1 MKKTVVTL
9 AALLALGLV
18 ACSPEDTTSSSSPEG
33 SPSESTTVEDGY
45 TAVTITNKAELQE
58 TWYVETGLSRTVGIS
73 TTPAANNFTLMQSG
87 AMTITS
93 SDPTVIGV
101 TGFNITALKAG
112 TATITV
118 TLTNDDDTKVTDSV
132 EITVENRP
140 DLSVGPVAVSEI
152 TEGEFYLGWFNN
164 SKSTYSFITGEMSGF
179 YGAAVDGSTQ
189 AGKAAKVKIAKSG
202 EGYTFQIIT
211 EGLST
216 TNQYIGADSNTN
228 EKGTHYNF
236 VFVEEAFVWTYDA
249 TNGVFKATVT
259 TDENEQVE
267 VFLGSEGNYG
277 TASCYPMDEIGDDG
291 IYKMTPYT
299 FNEGYALAGKPESG
313 KAYKL
318 GAAVK
323 GDPNAIQAITG
334 DMAATYY
341 FGTTAD
347 PEIAIDVTVT
357 EAENGWTLAPEGKG
371 YIGATVSGTHTNIVY
386 QEDPYYW
393 TWNDELATF
402 TTELTVG
409 DATEV
414 VAPGMEGT
422 HDTIGVYDISNLDGI
437 NVASIYNAYYI
448 ATEEEVMTEGPIW
461 TAPEDGVAM
470 KFGAYNDSVA
480 NEGYWMINGEMDG
493 EYFKTIET
501 SKKDAWSEA
510 VDVTPHKV
518 TDGWTLQ
525 LASGKY
531 IGAKAIPHDEV
542 DEEGNPD
549 RWYTYRPEYTDTAFV
564 WQYEEDTKAFVT
576 TISGLNTE
584 VVESGSIK
592 LFLGGQ
598 SKFTTGSVSD
608 YKYVGSNLKMGFFT
622 WGEYDLE
629 EPLPNPVK
637 TTINAILD
645 GTTSDG
651 NTIYQITGILEDLDH
666 TDKYGNAYLTDPTT
680 KKSVKVY
687 GISGTMDAFT
697 MEGGSLKYDNSKD
710 AVTALANVENGMEVT
725 LNVQWNATF
734 KNVSAVY
741 VSSKASTATYGV
753 TVNPT
758 QNGNANVS
766 ATGNVAYGTEVTI
779 TTAPATGYVV
789 DAVKLTTAYGET
801 YLEATAE
808 NTYKFNATVVN
819 EVTVTFRDPNAK
831 LEKLELKADQL
842 GLAGSYGNGSATI
855 SEYDFSYIEL
865 MKGKD
870 AIQMRAKDEKY
881 STLWNTT
888 ALPEIESIEFRYDT
902 TQDNNS
908 KAELSVTF
916 GTEVITT
923 NGTDVDVQ
931 YASGDTVD
939 TVNCDVDG
947 ATFFRINRTTK
958 SGALYFSSIVINFV
972 A

>member
-1 MKKTVVTL
+1 MKKTVV
-9 AALLALGLV
+9 
-18 ACSPEDTTSSSSPEG
+18 
-33 SPSESTTVEDGY
+33 

-73 TTPAANNFTLMQSG
+73 TTPAGNNFTLMQSG
-87 AMTITS
+87 KMTITS

-101 TGFNITALKAG
+101 SGFNITALKAG
-112 TATITV
+112 TSTITV
-118 TLTNDDDTKVTDSV
+118 TLTNDDNTKVTDSV
-132 EITVENRP
+132 AITVENRP
-140 DLSVGPVAVSEI
+140 VLSVGPVAVTEI
-152 TEGEFYLGWFNN
+152 TEGEFYLGWFNS

-189 AGKAAKVKIAKSG
+189 ADKAAKVKIAKSG

-531 IGAKAIPHDEV
+531 IGAKAIYHDEV

-629 EPLPNPVK
+629 EPDEPVD
-637 TTINAILD
+637 TYEPT
-645 GTTSDG
+645 GT
-651 NTIYQITGILEDLDH
+651 
-666 TDKYGNAYLTDPTT
+666 P
-680 KKSVKVY
+680 
-687 GISGTMDAFT
+687 
-697 MEGGSLKYDNSKD
+697 
-710 AVTALANVENGMEVT
+710 VT
-725 LNVQWNATF
+725 LDFTKTEFTAASD
-734 KNVSAVY
+734 NVSL
-741 VSSKASTATYGV
+741 SL
-753 TVNPT
+753 
-758 QNGNANVS
+758 
-766 ATGNVAYGTEVTI
+766 TEVTI
-779 TTAPATGYVV
+779 NYEGLNFVWKKAESRSDIALNDEGTALKYTAPTRFYVGHTWTVTAPAGYAISAVV
-789 DAVKLTTAYGET
+789 ADAVSSNLFDNEH
-801 YLEATAE
+801 
-808 NTYKFNATVVN
+808 V
-819 EVTVTFRDPNAK
+819 EVTAPTNAVFHHDT
-831 LEKLELKADQL
+831 E
-842 GLAGSYGNGSATI
+842 
-855 SEYDFSYIEL
+855 IEL
-865 MKGKD
+865 PTPASTFECKFKVQ
-870 AIQMRAKDEKY
+870 ARANNISFY
-881 STLWNTT
+881 LVPVT
-888 ALPEIESIEFRYDT
+888 A
-902 TQDNNS
+902 
-908 KAELSVTF
+908 A
-916 GTEVITT
+916 
-923 NGTDVDVQ
+923 
-931 YASGDTVD
+931 
-939 TVNCDVDG
+939 
-947 ATFFRINRTTK
+947 
-958 SGALYFSSIVINFV
+958 
-972 A
+972 